1 MLLNQLTLA
10 YECLSAIGNSL
21 ELNSMMFEVMSSF
34 LRKTGAISAKYY
46 KNNFN
51 EEPYISMGKKIKLT
65 TSLEIDVKKKFIIF
79 KQNDFEII
87 VLPLKYGCMVF
98 FYKNHPN
105 VQQLAA
111 MLGNFQKKI
120 NLSISACLGVEKLEE
135 REAESVQEIRE
146 KEKIILAQSK
156 QAIMGEMIE
165 MIAHQWRQPLTA
177 IGMTASNITMDLLL
191 DEIDTE
197 VLKEDLHSINE
208 QVEYLSTTID
218 DFRNFLQERKYKE
231 KVNTNEFLEI
241 VHSLI
246 VTQIKSKGIALDI
259 QSCADITISL
269 RKNELI
275 QVLLNILSNAQDILS
290 ELKREDKR
298 ITMGCHHSKSHITIF
313 IEDNGGG
320 IKDDVLPRIFEPY
333 YSTKKK
339 KNGTGLGLY
348 MSKTIVE
355 EHLNGKLTVDNTS
368 EGAIFKIE
376 LPLQEENNEH

>member
-339 KNGTGLGLY
+339 KNGTGLGLF